1 MNQEEI
7 NSNKRFIY
15 DVYIYIYIVLER
27 ERRWNSDKNKNE
39 NSRISVQH
47 VLCTR

>member
-15 DVYIYIYIVLER
+15 DVYIYIVLER

-47 VLCTR
+47 VLWTR